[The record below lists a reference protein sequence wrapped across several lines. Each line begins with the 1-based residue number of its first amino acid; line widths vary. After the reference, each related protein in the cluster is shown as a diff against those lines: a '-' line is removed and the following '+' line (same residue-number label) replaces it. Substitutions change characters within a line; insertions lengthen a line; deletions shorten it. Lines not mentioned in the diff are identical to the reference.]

1 MHFLL
6 PAGLPEAFLMLI
18 FLIQNHSFF
27 EMKNDLLNPFQVPF
41 FSSVLPEKHIKV
53 NKLEM

>member
-1 MHFLL
+1 
-6 PAGLPEAFLMLI
+6 MLI